1 MQKAKSSYSMM
12 KGKDLEEMRNKS
24 GKSQASFA
32 DALGVSLRMY
42 SYYECDRKPI
52 PKTVEFSARYF
63 FHCFDLS
70 EKQGSTG
77 YKPSSGL
84 TDFDIDRISRLRYA
98 LQGVEGFDDRSDKI
112 VRQSA
117 DEIEYLL
124 SKFD

>member
-42 SYYECDRKPI
+42 SYYECDKKPI
-52 PKTVEFSARYF
+52 PKTVELSSRYI
-63 FHCFDLS
+63 LS

-77 YKPSSGL
+77 YNPSSDL

-98 LQGVEGFDDRSDKI
+98 LRGVEGFDDRSDKI
-112 VRQSA
+112 VRQSEQ
-117 DEIEYLL
+117 EIEYLL

>member
-42 SYYECDRKPI
+42 SYYECDKKPI
-52 PKTVEFSARYF
+52 PKTVELSSRYI
-63 FHCFDLS
+63 LS

-77 YKPSSGL
+77 YKVSSNL

-98 LQGVEGFDDRSDKI
+98 LRGVEGFDDRSDKI
-112 VRQSA
+112 VRQSEQ
-117 DEIEYLL
+117 EIEYLL

>member
-42 SYYECDRKPI
+42 SYYECDKKPI
-52 PKTVEFSARYF
+52 PKTVELSSRYI
-63 FHCFDLS
+63 LS

-77 YKPSSGL
+77 YKPSSYL

-98 LQGVEGFDDRSDKI
+98 LRGVEGFDDRSDKI
-112 VRQSA
+112 VRQSEQ
-117 DEIEYLL
+117 EIEYLL

>member
-42 SYYECDRKPI
+42 SYYECDKKPI
-52 PKTVEFSARYF
+52 PKTVELSSRYI
-63 FHCFDLS
+63 LS

-77 YKPSSGL
+77 YKVSSNL

-112 VRQSA
+112 VRQSEQ
-117 DEIEYLL
+117 EIEYLL

>member
-42 SYYECDRKPI
+42 SYYECDKKPI
-52 PKTVEFSARYF
+52 PKTVELSSRYI
-63 FHCFDLS
+63 LS

-77 YKPSSGL
+77 YKPSSYL
-84 TDFDIDRISRLRYA
+84 TDFDIDRIGRLRYA

>member
-12 KGKDLEEMRNKS
+12 KGKDLEEMRNKT

-42 SYYECDRKPI
+42 SYYECDKKPI
-52 PKTVEFSARYF
+52 PKTVELSCRYI
-63 FHCFDLS
+63 LS

-77 YKPSSGL
+77 YKVSSNL
-84 TDFDIDRISRLRYA
+84 TDFDIDRIGRLRYA

-112 VRQSA
+112 VRQSEQ
-117 DEIEYLL
+117 EIEYLL

>member
-12 KGKDLEEMRNKS
+12 KGKDLEEMRNRS

-42 SYYECDRKPI
+42 SYYECDKKPI
-52 PKTVEFSARYF
+52 PKTVELSCRYI
-63 FHCFDLS
+63 LS

-77 YKPSSGL
+77 YKVSSNL
-84 TDFDIDRISRLRYA
+84 TDFDIDRIGRLRYA

>member
-42 SYYECDRKPI
+42 SYYECDKKPI
-52 PKTVEFSARYF
+52 PKTVELSSRYI
-63 FHCFDLS
+63 LS

-77 YKPSSGL
+77 YNPSSDL

-98 LQGVEGFDDRSDKI
+98 LQGAEGFDDRSDKI

>member
-42 SYYECDRKPI
+42 SYYECDKKPI
-52 PKTVEFSARYF
+52 PKTVELSSRYI
-63 FHCFDLS
+63 LS

-77 YKPSSGL
+77 YNPSSYL

-98 LQGVEGFDDRSDKI
+98 LRGVEGFDDRSDKI
-112 VRQSA
+112 VRQSEQ
-117 DEIEYLL
+117 EIEYLL

>member
-42 SYYECDRKPI
+42 SYYECDKKPI
-52 PKTVEFSARYF
+52 PKTVELSSRYI
-63 FHCFDLS
+63 LS

-77 YKPSSGL
+77 YKPSSYL
-84 TDFDIDRISRLRYA
+84 TDFDIDRIGRLRYA

-112 VRQSA
+112 VRQSEQ
-117 DEIEYLL
+117 EIEYLL

>member
-12 KGKDLEEMRNKS
+12 KGRDLEEMRNKS

-42 SYYECDRKPI
+42 SYYECDKKPI
-52 PKTVEFSARYF
+52 PKTVELSSRYI
-63 FHCFDLS
+63 LS

-77 YKPSSGL
+77 YKVSSNL

-98 LQGVEGFDDRSDKI
+98 FRGVEGFDDRSDKI

>member
-42 SYYECDRKPI
+42 SYYECDKKPI
-52 PKTVEFSARYF
+52 PKTVELSSRYI
-63 FHCFDLS
+63 LS
-70 EKQGSTG
+70 EKLRCTI
-77 YKPSSGL
+77 YKPSSDL
-84 TDFDIDRISRLRYA
+84 TDFDIDRIGRLRYA

-112 VRQSA
+112 VRQSEQ
-117 DEIEYLL
+117 EIEYLL

>member
-42 SYYECDRKPI
+42 SYYECDKKPI
-52 PKTVEFSARYF
+52 PKTVELSSRYI
-63 FHCFDLS
+63 LS
-70 EKQGSTG
+70 EKLRCTI
-77 YKPSSGL
+77 YKPSSDL

>member
-42 SYYECDRKPI
+42 SYYECDKKPI
-52 PKTVEFSARYF
+52 PKTVELSSRYI
-63 FHCFDLS
+63 LS
-70 EKQGSTG
+70 EKQGSTS

-84 TDFDIDRISRLRYA
+84 TDFDIDRIGRLRYA

-112 VRQSA
+112 VRQSEQ
-117 DEIEYLL
+117 EIEYLL

>member
-42 SYYECDRKPI
+42 SYYECDKKPI
-52 PKTVEFSARYF
+52 PKTVELSSRYI
-63 FHCFDLS
+63 LS
-70 EKQGSTG
+70 EKLRCTI
-77 YKPSSGL
+77 YKPSSDL
-84 TDFDIDRISRLRYA
+84 TDFDIDRIGRLRYA

>member
-32 DALGVSLRMY
+32 DALGISLRMY
-42 SYYECDRKPI
+42 SYYECDKKPI
-52 PKTVEFSARYF
+52 PKTVELSSRYI
-63 FHCFDLS
+63 LS

-77 YKPSSGL
+77 YKPSSYL
-84 TDFDIDRISRLRYA
+84 TDFDIDRIGRLRYA

-112 VRQSA
+112 VRQSEQ
-117 DEIEYLL
+117 EIEYLL

>member
-42 SYYECDRKPI
+42 SYYECDKKPI
-52 PKTVEFSARYF
+52 PKTVELSSRYI
-63 FHCFDLS
+63 LS

-77 YKPSSGL
+77 YNPSSGL
-84 TDFDIDRISRLRYA
+84 TDFDIDRIGRLRYA

>member
-42 SYYECDRKPI
+42 SYYECDKKPI
-52 PKTVEFSARYF
+52 PKTVELSCRYI
-63 FHCFDLS
+63 LS

-77 YKPSSGL
+77 YKVSSNL
-84 TDFDIDRISRLRYA
+84 TDFDIDRIGRLRYA

-112 VRQSA
+112 VRQSEQ
-117 DEIEYLL
+117 EIEYLL

>member
-12 KGKDLEEMRNKS
+12 KGRDLEEMRNKS

-42 SYYECDRKPI
+42 SYYECDKKPI
-52 PKTVEFSARYF
+52 PKTVELSSRYI
-63 FHCFDLS
+63 LS

-77 YKPSSGL
+77 YKVSSNL
-84 TDFDIDRISRLRYA
+84 TDFDIDRISRLRDA
-98 LQGVEGFDDRSDKI
+98 LRGVEGFDDRSDKI
-112 VRQSA
+112 VRQSEQ
-117 DEIEYLL
+117 EIEYLL

>member
-42 SYYECDRKPI
+42 SYYECDKKPI
-52 PKTVEFSARYF
+52 PKTVELSSRYI
-63 FHCFDLS
+63 LS

-77 YKPSSGL
+77 YKPSSDL
-84 TDFDIDRISRLRYA
+84 TDFDIDRIGRLRYA

>member
-42 SYYECDRKPI
+42 SYYECDKKPI
-52 PKTVEFSARYF
+52 PKTVELSSRYI
-63 FHCFDLS
+63 LS

-77 YKPSSGL
+77 YKPSSNL

-98 LQGVEGFDDRSDKI
+98 LRGVEGFDDRSDKI
-112 VRQSA
+112 VRQSEQ
-117 DEIEYLL
+117 EIEYLL

>member
-42 SYYECDRKPI
+42 SYYECDKKPI
-52 PKTVEFSARYF
+52 PKTVELSSRYI
-63 FHCFDLS
+63 LS

-84 TDFDIDRISRLRYA
+84 TNFDIDRIGRLRYA

-112 VRQSA
+112 VRQSEQ
-117 DEIEYLL
+117 EIEYLL

>member
-1 MQKAKSSYSMM
+1 MQKTKSSYSMM

-42 SYYECDRKPI
+42 SYYECDKKPI
-52 PKTVEFSARYF
+52 PKTVELSSRYI
-63 FHCFDLS
+63 LS

-77 YKPSSGL
+77 YKPSSYL
-84 TDFDIDRISRLRYA
+84 TDFDIDRIGRLRYA

-112 VRQSA
+112 VRQSEQ
-117 DEIEYLL
+117 EIEYLL

>member
-1 MQKAKSSYSMM
+1 MQKAKTSYSMLR
-12 KGKDLEEMRNKS
+12 GKDLEKMRSKS

-42 SYYECDRKPI
+42 SYYECDKKPI
-52 PKTVEFSARYF
+52 PKTVELSSRYI
-63 FHCFDLS
+63 LS
-70 EKQGSTG
+70 EKLRCTI
-77 YKPSSGL
+77 YKPSSDL

>member
-24 GKSQASFA
+24 GKSQASFS

-42 SYYECDRKPI
+42 SYYECDKKPI
-52 PKTVEFSARYF
+52 PKTVELSSRYI
-63 FHCFDLS
+63 LS

-77 YKPSSGL
+77 YNPSSDL

-112 VRQSA
+112 VRQSEQ
-117 DEIEYLL
+117 EIEYLL

>member
-42 SYYECDRKPI
+42 SYYECDKKPI
-52 PKTVEFSARYF
+52 PKTVELSSRYI
-63 FHCFDLS
+63 LS

-77 YKPSSGL
+77 YKPSSDL

-98 LQGVEGFDDRSDKI
+98 LRGVEGFDDRSDKI
-112 VRQSA
+112 VRQSEQ
-117 DEIEYLL
+117 EIEYLL